1 MSNQEDD
8 NVVIDI
14 DDDEGDSFLNIFLGR
29 NRL

>member
-14 DDDEGDSFLNIFLGR
+14 DDDEGDSFLNIFLRR

>member
-14 DDDEGDSFLNIFLGR
+14 DDEEEDGVKFIFLIF
-29 NRL
+29 NY